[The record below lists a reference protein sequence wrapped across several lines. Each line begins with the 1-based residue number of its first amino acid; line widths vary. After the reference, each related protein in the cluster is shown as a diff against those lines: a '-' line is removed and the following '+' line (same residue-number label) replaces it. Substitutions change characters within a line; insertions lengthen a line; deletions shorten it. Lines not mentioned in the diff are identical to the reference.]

1 MNVDSMDITEAK
13 IGMFVRGNDRHR
25 YHYINSDMTLGVI
38 IDVHKNN
45 NTMDVM
51 ILRHEEYEDKR
62 YYKYLVHP
70 KFFDIVDNSQVELTE
85 KEQHVINLLFNKAA
99 DLDGEYNMHGYEIA
113 SKYGAST
120 MFLYANR
127 FYAVRGC
134 DDGRS

>member
-1 MNVDSMDITEAK
+1 MDIEKAK
-13 IGMFVRGNDRHR
+13 IGMFVRGNNIHR
-25 YHYINSDMTLGVI
+25 YYCTDSYMTLGVI
-38 IDVHKNN
+38 IGIHKSN
-45 NTMDVM
+45 NTMEVM
-51 ILRHEEYEDKR
+51 ILRHEEYEDKI
-62 YYKYLVHP
+62 YSKFLVHP

-85 KEQHVINLLFNKAA
+85 KEQRVFDLLFNKAA

-127 FYAVRGC
+127 FYVVRGC